1 MNVSRPT
8 TPHIERA
15 YVELQRQPKVPL
27 IRLVPLSPTS
37 VKLTQAHNHFAD
49 IAKKKKKKVYRVQ
62 REFAAF
68 SLA

>member
-1 MNVSRPT
+1 MNVSVP
-8 TPHIERA
+8 PPPNIERA

-49 IAKKKKKKVYRVQ
+49 IAKKKKKVYRVQ
-62 REFAAF
+62 REFAAL